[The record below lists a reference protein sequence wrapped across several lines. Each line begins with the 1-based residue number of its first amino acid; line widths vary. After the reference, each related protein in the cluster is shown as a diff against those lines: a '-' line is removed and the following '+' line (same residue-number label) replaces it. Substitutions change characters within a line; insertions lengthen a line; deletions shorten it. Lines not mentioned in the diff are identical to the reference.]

1 MLQHWRRTKNAT
13 VSKEKSLKWKP
24 NLQEIAKVKEKK
36 RALKAAIKSFETDI
50 EEYSLLLKKKRI

>member
-1 MLQHWRRTKNAT
+1 MQWFHRRKASNENL
-13 VSKEKSLKWKP
+13 SMKRLLKRRKREGEREEEKR
-24 NLQEIAKVKEKK
+24 